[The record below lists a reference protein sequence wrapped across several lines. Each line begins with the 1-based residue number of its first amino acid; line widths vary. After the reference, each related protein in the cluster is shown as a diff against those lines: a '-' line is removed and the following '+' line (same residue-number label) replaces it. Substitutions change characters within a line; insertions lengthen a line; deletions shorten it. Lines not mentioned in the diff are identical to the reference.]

1 MADQMFL
8 IITLR
13 KPVADTAEANT
24 LAEIVKQK
32 LEDHPDIKITA
43 QTANHIDLTD

>member
-1 MADQMFL
+1 MADQMVL

-13 KPVADTAEANT
+13 KNVADTAEANVI
-24 LAEIVKQK
+24 AEFVKEK
-32 LEDHPDIKITA
+32 LLDHPDVKISA